1 MRSFLYTFPSSQRR
15 GGCAEGADG
24 VVRPAKSFAEL
35 TTPARQLL
43 LSCRATPP
51 LRGGECIYAFVLL
64 LLLTAAAL
72 AQQQLIP
79 LKVELVTRAVSKAPV
94 LIAYD
99 KGFYK
104 KYGLD
109 VTLWLPPGEFPGAL
123 EMGGTRM
130 DNPDISVD
138 GGVPMVTAILANRG
152 PKRLQIATTDCEVRF
167 SIIGQK
173 GMKSLAEVKGKR
185 LGISN
190 DGAMTG
196 FIYRALGKRMGWTP
210 GKDFIVVERA
220 QRFDDLKAGKAD
232 AFIADDRYMALAKA
246 EGYPVLADT
255 STWKQAIAGNGVR
268 VEWNWIKDPKNR
280 DIAIRF
286 LKATFEG
293 MAIYYNNREETLR
306 VLAKYHG
313 MTDRKVATAVYEEG
327 LKMSRDL
334 APCVQ
339 GFKDMFTIGY
349 PAEIQKYKPSDF
361 YDETF
366 IAELKTA
373 GFIENVYKTVK

>member
-1 MRSFLYTFPSSQRR
+1 MRKQTYLPAILFLL
-15 GGCAEGADG
+15 
-24 VVRPAKSFAEL
+24 V
-35 TTPARQLL
+35 
-43 LSCRATPP
+43 
-51 LRGGECIYAFVLL
+51 
-64 LLLTAAAL
+64 AL
-72 AQQQLIP
+72 AQARQTLTP
-79 LKVELVTRAVSKAPV
+79 LKVELVTRAVSKTPV

-109 VTLWLPPGEFPGAL
+109 VKLWLPPAEFPGAI
-123 EMGGTRM
+123 EMGGNRM
-130 DNPDISVD
+130 ESPDISVD

-152 PKRLQIATTDCEVRF
+152 PRRLQIATTDCEVRF

-173 GMKSLAEVKGKR
+173 GMKNLAELKGKR

-196 FIYRALGKRMGWTP
+196 FIYRALGRRMSWVP

-232 AFIADDRYMALAKA
+232 AFVADDRYMALAKQ

-255 STWKQAIAGNGVR
+255 STWKQPIAGNGVR

-280 DIAIRF
+280 DIAMRF
-286 LKATFEG
+286 LKGTVEG
-293 MAIYYNNREETLR
+293 MAIYMNNREETIR

-313 MTDRKVATAVYEEG
+313 IKDRQVAISIYDEG
-327 LKMSRDL
+327 LKMSRRME
-334 APCVQ
+334 PCVQ
-339 GFKDMFTIGY
+339 GFKDMFTLGSY
-349 PAEIQKYKPSDF
+349 PAELQKYKPGD
-361 YDETF
+361 
-366 IAELKTA
+366 
-373 GFIENVYKTVK
+373 